1 MAILFI
7 SEYAKKATDQRGH
20 QVEAGE
26 EPALTHQKVT
36 FTTTTQSAAFN
47 NDTAFIRAISDTDC
61 YLLFGENPTAV
72 TATNILL
79 KANTVEFFGTN
90 RAVVQGAG
98 LKVAAVT

>member
-1 MAILFI
+1 MAVLFI

-36 FTTTTQSAAFN
+36 FTTSTASAAFN
-47 NDTAFIRAISDTDC
+47 NETAFVRLISDTDC
-61 YLLFGENPTAV
+61 YLLFSPAPTAV

-79 KANTVEFFGTN
+79 KANTVEFFGCN
-90 RAVVQGAG
+90 RAVVKGDG